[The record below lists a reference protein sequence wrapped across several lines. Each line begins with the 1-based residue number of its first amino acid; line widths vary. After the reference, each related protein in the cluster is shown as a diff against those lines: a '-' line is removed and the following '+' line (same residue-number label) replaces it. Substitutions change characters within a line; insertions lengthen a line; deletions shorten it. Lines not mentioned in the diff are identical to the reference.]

1 MSKRRN
7 EIMPECFV
15 DTTLISILLGSDV
28 NHKKGCPSVAKEM
41 QGGRSADSFAV
52 GIIDNDKRKLAYF
65 EQFVLIAEN
74 PLLHL
79 FHHPKKPQYLI
90 KIGGEKEAME
100 SFILACVNETG
111 IDLSKYGL
119 KPNLESLKEKTKSIS
134 SMDDPQL
141 KSLFQDLSKKGE
153 VARLKTILKYLVEK
167 QYLSNEN
174 ELKKMF

>member
-41 QGGRSADSFAV
+41 QGGRSADGFSV
-52 GIIDNDKRKLAYF
+52 GVVDNDKRKLAYF

-79 FHHPKKPQYLI
+79 FHHPEKPQYLI

-100 SFILACVNETG
+100 SFILACANETG
-111 IDLSKYGL
+111 IDLSNYGL
-119 KPNLESLKEKTKSIS
+119 KHNLESLKEKTKSIS
-134 SMDDPQL
+134 STQIVLTTDL
-141 KSLFQDLSKKGE
+141 GLCCKKSAVTHKPLPIDFMRQIISVLC
-153 VARLKTILKYLVEK
+153 YL
-167 QYLSNEN
+167 
-174 ELKKMF
+174 